1 MHFGTKSD
9 ETVLDFPVMD
19 KLNRRMSKIL
29 DKPNDAAGSD
39 EALPMTQVTE
49 SPAVEAPVAAI
60 KKEPKGTKKK

>member
-1 MHFGTKSD
+1 MHFGTKSE

-29 DKPNDAAGSD
+29 DKPVNDPAD
-39 EALPMTQVTE
+39 EALPMTQVVE
-49 SPAVEAPVAAI
+49 PAAVETPVAAS